1 MPRKILLYFL
11 TFLTLAF
18 CAGSVFAVP
27 AAFSADT
34 VVFAETGYPMPDA
47 DTTLKKGDRGDAVS
61 WVQDALN
68 RACGTSLTVD
78 GDFGKKTENALRDFQ
93 TQQGLQVTG
102 KADPETVQALQSV
115 LALSSETQP
124 GETPSGETDGQKAD
138 DGNRFGLEL
147 DPKVHSG
154 VLLNSYW
161 SAYFRCAKLCVANLP
176 SFFKMLFSG
185 VKLLVI
191 VIAGLLLAVVIFGF
205 TLGGWKNADAGGGY
219 VYKHLY
225 DLSISEATGCV
236 GLGFWLVS
244 RLLILGL
251 VISPIIADCW
261 YISTYYHRDGWTC
274 FGLAV
279 MFTAVRALAALIIFK
294 LCRPLLTRLLYVLG
308 MLIAYPFRLLRD
320 KIKKVQTVKPSDLI
334 PVYEKLEA
342 AEITATVIIGVFLVY
357 MLFTPDIMALI
368 VK

>member
-11 TFLTLAF
+11 TFLTLAL
-18 CAGSVFAVP
+18 CAGSVFVVP

-34 VVFAETGYPMPDA
+34 VVSAETGYPVPDA
-47 DTTLKKGDRGDAVS
+47 DATLKKGDRDDGVS

-68 RACGTSLTVD
+68 RACGISLTVD

-115 LALSSETQP
+115 LAQAGETQP
-124 GETPSGETDGQKAD
+124 DEAPSDESDGQTTDVGTKY
-138 DGNRFGLEL
+138 GLVL

-176 SFFKMLFSG
+176 GFFKMLFSG
-185 VKLLVI
+185 VKSLVI
-191 VIAGLLLAVVIFGF
+191 VIAGLLLMVVIFGF

-225 DLSISEATGCV
+225 DLSTSKTRMQSTLRLYAYVSSRMPITEAE
-236 GLGFWLVS
+236 FWAGIKVLEE
-244 RLLILGL
+244 L
-251 VISPIIADCW
+251 
-261 YISTYYHRDGWTC
+261 H
-274 FGLAV
+274 
-279 MFTAVRALAALIIFK
+279 
-294 LCRPLLTRLLYVLG
+294 LLTIRDRGIIEVTRKSVELENSVVYRN
-308 MLIAYPFRLLRD
+308 LIH
-320 KIKKVQTVKPSDLI
+320 
-334 PVYEKLEA
+334 
-342 AEITATVIIGVFLVY
+342 
-357 MLFTPDIMALI
+357 
-368 VK
+368 